1 MVSIAPFRG
10 YTYNQDEIRGH
21 GGKLIAPPY
30 DVLSLSEREAY
41 YGGHPHNFLHVDLG
55 KPLPGDPD
63 EMAWHAR
70 SASILEG
77 WFRDGVLTRTQKPAI
92 YAMETEFA
100 HPLTSKRQ
108 VRRGFVCLMRL
119 EEPGRDARIRLHEQ
133 TFSFHKLERLDLM
146 EKTRSQLSPI
156 FGFFP
161 DAERAF
167 LNALS
172 SLTGRAPDIALRDTS
187 GQAHKVVVVD
197 DPETVEIFTS
207 RLSERT
213 VYIADGH
220 HRYMT
225 ALNYRDR
232 TRARLAAGGRA
243 PGPDSALDWVMSYL
257 CPMSD
262 PGLCVLPT
270 HRILRSWP
278 LSNDEIL
285 ARLAPFAEI
294 RVFSFAE
301 GGRQAALDALSEKL
315 HEDCRKGLTVFGL
328 LLNGHDCC
336 SFIKI
341 KEKVKE
347 ALADKAPERSSLSLL
362 DVSILTDVVLV
373 EALGLTEELMDDP
386 GRISYISDASEAFKL
401 VEGGERAAFILN
413 PTSLAEILK
422 VTESGYVMPRKATYF
437 YPKVTNGLVINVVDP
452 DESVSPGAG
461 EPA

>member
-1 MVSIAPFRG
+1 MVAIAPFRG
-10 YTYNQDEIRGH
+10 FVYSEDEMRGS
-21 GGKLIAPPY
+21 GGLLVAPPY
-30 DVLSLSEREAY
+30 DVLSLAEREAY
-41 YGGHPHNFLHVDLG
+41 YDGHPHNFLHVDLG
-55 KPLPGDPD
+55 RTLPDDPG

-70 SASILEG
+70 SAAVLEG
-77 WFRDGVLTRTQKPAI
+77 WFRDGVLVRSPRPAI
-92 YAMETEFA
+92 YVMETEFT
-100 HPLTSKRQ
+100 HPLTSRRQ
-108 VRRGFVCLMRL
+108 IRRGFVCLMRI
-119 EEPGRDARIRLHEQ
+119 ENPGRDARIRLHEQ

-161 DAERAF
+161 DAEKAF
-167 LNALS
+167 SNALS
-172 SLTGRAPDIALRDTS
+172 SLAGRAPDMALRDTS
-187 GQAHKVVVVD
+187 GQVHKVVVVD
-197 DPETVEIFTS
+197 DPETVEIFRS
-207 RLSERT
+207 RLAERT

-232 TRARLAAGGRA
+232 TRERLASGGHS
-243 PGPDSALDWVMSYL
+243 PGPDSAVDWVMSYL

-270 HRILRSWP
+270 HRILRSWD

-285 ARLAPFAEI
+285 DRLAPVAET
-294 RVFSFAE
+294 RVFSFAD
-301 GGRQAALDALSEKL
+301 GGRRAACDSLAEKL

-328 LLNGHDCC
+328 YLNGADCC
-336 SFIKI
+336 CFVKI

-347 ALADKAPERSSLSLL
+347 AVAEKAPERSSLSLL
-362 DVSILTDVVLV
+362 DVSILTDVVLID
-373 EALGLTEELMDDP
+373 ALGLTEELMDDP
-386 GRISYISDASEAFKL
+386 GRISYISDASSAFRL

-437 YPKVTNGLVINVVDP
+437 YPKVTNGLVINLIDP
-452 DESVSPGAG
+452 EESVCGGA
-461 EPA
+461 